1 MRDPS
6 LDQNGRP
13 PKTSGL
19 SGGLDAVLQWDVS
32 NVIPVTF
39 DWSFRRDFSLV
50 PFISLSLSLSLS
62 PHHSFVSFH
71 VGNNARFNAKSID
84 DERAFIRFI
93 RFAKIIQN
101 RFFDDE
107 GVEIRWFVGVV
118 IIDCRY
124 IVDILIYFWV
134 RNIV

>member
-1 MRDPS
+1 MGRVECYTRHVRLVLSSRFLSRS
-6 LDQNGRP
+6 LY
-13 PKTSGL
+13 
-19 SGGLDAVLQWDVS
+19 
-32 NVIPVTF
+32 
-39 DWSFRRDFSLV
+39 
-50 PFISLSLSLSLS
+50 LSLSLSLS
-62 PHHSFVSFH
+62 FSLFPHHSFVSFR
-71 VGNNARFNAKSID
+71 VGNNARFNGNTESID
-84 DERAFIRFI
+84 DERAFIQFI

>member
-1 MRDPS
+1 MLYPS
-6 LDQNGRP
+6 RSTGPFVAISLF
-13 PKTSGL
+13 L
-19 SGGLDAVLQWDVS
+19 S
-32 NVIPVTF
+32 
-39 DWSFRRDFSLV
+39 RSLYL
-50 PFISLSLSLSLS
+50 SLSLSLSLS